1 MGLTRKIRHCEH
13 KIGKT
18 REPNKGRYRSL
29 TVFTI
34 LIGTLIVILIAGAAT
49 GFAGIPPFTVVQIL
63 ISKLP
68 LVEIDPAGRPVDEV
82 ILLSIRLP
90 RVLSA
95 ALVGAA
101 LATGGVLFQGL
112 LRNPMADPYFIGT
125 SAGAATGATVALV
138 MPLGAATMGLGV
150 VPIAAFLGAL
160 AAVLAVYSL
169 ARTDGKAP
177 VITLLL
183 AGFVVS
189 ALLIALMTLL
199 ITINDRVQLN
209 LRQLLTFLL
218 GGFSTNDWRQL
229 AVVAPMILGGVVA
242 TRLYAHVLDAFSV
255 GEEGA
260 AYLGVQ
266 VERDK
271 LLIITLGAL
280 LTGAAVSI
288 SGLVGFV
295 GLMVPHAVRMVLGPG
310 HKTLLPASALAGA
323 SFLVAADLLARV
335 ILAPTEVPVG
345 VITALL
351 GAPFFLYLLRRG
363 RRQYAF

>member
-1 MGLTRKIRHCEH
+1 METSRTEQRVSPGART
-13 KIGKT
+13 
-18 REPNKGRYRSL
+18 KGRALRRRWSL
-29 TVFTI
+29 AAFP
-34 LIGTLIVILIAGAAT
+34 TLLVALLLVLVLGAAV
-49 GFAGIPPFTVVQIL
+49 GPVPIAPLSIL
-63 ISKLP
+63 QMILNKLP
-68 LVEIDPAGRPVDEV
+68 LLELGQADRPVEAT
-82 ILLSIRLP
+82 IFFAIRLP
-90 RVLSA
+90 RVVSA

-101 LATGGVLFQGL
+101 LATSGVLFQGL

-125 SAGAATGATVALV
+125 SAGAAVGATLALLLPISSV
-138 MPLGAATMGLGV
+138 FMGFGL
-150 VPIAAFLGAL
+150 VPVAAFLGAL
-160 AAVLAVYSL
+160 AAVMAVYSL
-169 ARTDGKAP
+169 AHTEGKTP

-189 ALLIALMTLL
+189 SLLIALMTLL
-199 ITINDRVQLN
+199 ITINDQLQLN

-218 GGFSTNDWRQL
+218 GGFGTNDWKQL
-229 AVVAPMILGGVVA
+229 AVVAPMILGGVVG
-242 TRLYAHVLDAFSV
+242 TRLFAHVLDAFSV

-271 LLIITLGAL
+271 LLIIALGAL
-280 LTGAAVSI
+280 LTGAAVSL

-310 HKTLLPASALAGA
+310 HRTLLPASALAGA
-323 SFLVAADLLARV
+323 SFLVSADLLARTV
-335 ILAPTEVPVG
+335 LVPTEVPVG

-363 RRQYAF
+363 MRQYAF